1 MAAASKTSTRLSVYG
16 SQLNRAQTKQR
27 VFFSTQPR
35 QERVTVLYIGNNSI
49 RTNPLLAVNERFPF
63 AGEVSTALAYQGHR
77 IDQNKTEQA
86 GISGSTTLT
95 QLFLSTL
102 DLGVRRA
109 MDDAPL
115 RQLGPPN
122 GFDISAV
129 DCPKLLRK
137 DLKELF
143 PGEKFGGRSVSVL
156 NVTQQTENDM
166 AVWAQTA
173 EVERRDLTSKFV
185 NTALTLCTWLKQH
198 GYWADFIDPDS
209 GRPYLSAYTNSTLF
223 ETDERYGQLGFEI
236 EDLGCCKVIKH
247 SKWSTRAMVGTIFT
261 DAPLDSQVI
270 QKIVADR
277 NC

>member
-1 MAAASKTSTRLSVYG
+1 
-16 SQLNRAQTKQR
+16 
-27 VFFSTQPR
+27 
-35 QERVTVLYIGNNSI
+35 VLYIGNNSI

-77 IDQNKTEQA
+77 IDQNKSEQA
-86 GISGSTTLT
+86 GIRGSTTLT

-166 AVWAQTA
+166 AIWAQTA